1 MLDKFFNPENSRPII
16 IKERLPQKDRKLK
29 QMAEK
34 KGYITTTKN
43 CQVKVFYKTQKGFL
57 RSCALKKEQ
66 LDNGNSFFVR
76 QRKQQFAQHTKDN
89 EFNNNTTQVSQT
101 TPSNVSSRN
110 VIPQAPNISKSS
122 LKRLRSS
129 PNDDDGCATLTAR
142 YVYCV
147 RCLKRS
153 SQFNITPE

>member
-1 MLDKFFNPENSRPII
+1 MLGKILNPENSLPII
-16 IKERLPQKDRKLK
+16 IKERLPQKDRELK

-43 CQVKVFYKTQKGFL
+43 CQVKVFYKTHEGFL

-66 LDNGNSFFVR
+66 LDNGNSFIAR
-76 QRKQQFAQHTKDN
+76 QRKRQFAQHTKDN

-101 TPSNVSSRN
+101 TPSNVCSRN
-110 VIPQAPNISKSS
+110 VIPQSPNISKSC

-129 PNDDDGCATLTAR
+129 PNDDDGCAAL
-142 YVYCV
+142 
-147 RCLKRS
+147 S
-153 SQFNITPE
+153 D